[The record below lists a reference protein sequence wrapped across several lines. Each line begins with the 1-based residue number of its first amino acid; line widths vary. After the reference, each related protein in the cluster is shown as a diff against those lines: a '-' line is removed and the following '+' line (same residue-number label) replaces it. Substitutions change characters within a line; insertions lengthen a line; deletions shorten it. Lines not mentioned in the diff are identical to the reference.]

1 MKRHLRPTELKLFAM
16 LLILAIRICGCS
28 SSYTLSSRGKPNAEY
43 SYGEMNEELTGRDV
57 IIELKDGREMSSEVV
72 TISDDSV
79 SWLHANIAEKSKMAT
94 RQVKKIVIKN
104 HLVGALEGV
113 GIVGPAVFVGS
124 WSLGGFSSE
133 GIGGSEGWAL
143 PAALGLIGGGV
154 GLITG
159 AIMGHSYE
167 YEFSATVQSDSLQN
181 GK

>member
-1 MKRHLRPTELKLFAM
+1 M
-16 LLILAIRICGCS
+16 LVILAIRICGCS
-28 SSYTLSSRGKPNAEY
+28 SSHTVGSGGKPNSEY
-43 SYGEMNEELTGRDV
+43 GYGEMNEELAGRDV
-57 IIELKDGREMSSEVV
+57 IIELRDGREVSSEVV

-79 SWLHANIAEKSKMAT
+79 SWLHANIADKSRVAT
-94 RQVKKIVIKN
+94 RQVKRIVIKN

-113 GIVGPAVFVGS
+113 GIVSPAVFVGS
-124 WSLGGFSSE
+124 WSLSGFSSK

-143 PAALGLIGGGV
+143 PAALGLIGGGI

-159 AIMGHSYE
+159 AITGHSYE